1 MGRAPMGPRTNG
13 RAVQMGPRRTSARS
27 LVLFPRTRQRRWPA
41 TTGLRAPASTGRMKC
56 LPEKFEG
63 NLMTYD
69 NRQFY
74 IDGAWVDPAEPKEF
88 KVINPADESVAG
100 VISMGGSKD
109 VERAVGAARRAFES
123 YSRTSPAER
132 LTLMQRILAAYKA
145 HYGEIAQAISTEMG
159 APITLAKGSQTRIGV
174 GHISAMIDVLKTFKF
189 EEMRGTVRLV
199 QEPVGVCA
207 LITPWNWPMNQVAAK
222 VVPALAAGC
231 TMVLKPSEYSPF
243 SAILWAKVM
252 HEAGVPAGVFNLING
267 DGPSVG
273 APLASHRD
281 IDMVSFTG
289 STRAGTEVARSA
301 AASVKRVHQE
311 LGGKSPNVLL
321 EDADFERAVKQGVLH
336 VFQNSGQ
343 SCNAPTRMLVPAEK
357 MAAVE
362 AIAKRVAQSV
372 IVGDPA
378 AENTTLGPV
387 VSKLQFDRVEGF
399 IEKGIAEGAHL
410 ITGGVGRP
418 EGLAK
423 GYYVKPT
430 IFSNVRNDMT
440 IAREEIFGPVLCI
453 LPYRTEEEAVQIA
466 NDTPYGLAAYVWS
479 EDKARA
485 RRVGNRIRA
494 GQVALNGAYG
504 DMQTPF
510 GGFKMSGNGRE
521 YGEFGLRDFLEVKA
535 MIGVDAA

>member
-1 MGRAPMGPRTNG
+1 
-13 RAVQMGPRRTSARS
+13 
-27 LVLFPRTRQRRWPA
+27 
-41 TTGLRAPASTGRMKC
+41 
-56 LPEKFEG
+56 
-63 NLMTYD
+63 
-69 NRQFY
+69 
-74 IDGAWVDPAEPKEF
+74 
-88 KVINPADESVAG
+88 
-100 VISMGGSKD
+100 
-109 VERAVGAARRAFES
+109 
-123 YSRTSPAER
+123 
-132 LTLMQRILAAYKA
+132 
-145 HYGEIAQAISTEMG
+145 
-159 APITLAKGSQTRIGV
+159 
-174 GHISAMIDVLKTFKF
+174 
-189 EEMRGTVRLV
+189 
-199 QEPVGVCA
+199 
-207 LITPWNWPMNQVAAK
+207 
-222 VVPALAAGC
+222 VPALAAGC

-252 HEAGVPAGVFNLING
+252 HEAGVPAGVFNLVNG
-267 DGPSVG
+267 DGPNVG

-281 IDMVSFTG
+281 VDMVSFTG

-321 EDADFERAVKQGVLH
+321 DDADFERAVKQSVLH

-343 SCNAPTRMLVPAEK
+343 SCNAPTRMLVPESK

-362 AIAKRVAQSV
+362 AIAKRIAETAVV
-372 IVGDPA
+372 VGDPA
-378 AENTTLGPV
+378 SDKTTVGPL
-387 VSKLQFDRVEGF
+387 VSKLQFQRVEGY

-410 ITGGVGRP
+410 VTGGMGRP
-418 EGLAK
+418 EGLSK
-423 GYYVKPT
+423 GYFVKPT

-479 EDKARA
+479 QDNVRA

>member
-1 MGRAPMGPRTNG
+1 MN
-13 RAVQMGPRRTSARS
+13 
-27 LVLFPRTRQRRWPA
+27 
-41 TTGLRAPASTGRMKC
+41 
-56 LPEKFEG
+56 
-63 NLMTYD
+63 YD
-69 NRQFY
+69 NRKFY
-74 IDGAWVDPAEPKEF
+74 IDGAWVDPVAPKEF
-88 KVINPADESVAG
+88 KVINPATEAVAG
-100 VISMGGSKD
+100 VISMGGAKD
-109 VERAVGAARRAFES
+109 VDLAVAAARRAFDG
-123 YSRTSPAER
+123 YSRTTPVER
-132 LTLMQRILAAYKA
+132 LALLKRVLAAYKA
-145 HYGEIAQAISTEMG
+145 HYDEIALAISTEMG
-159 APITLAKGSQTRIGV
+159 APITLAKGAQTRIGV
-174 GHISAMIDVLKTFKF
+174 GHISAMIEVLKTFKF
-189 EEMRGTVRLV
+189 EELRGNTRLV

-267 DGPSVG
+267 DGISVG
-273 APLASHRD
+273 SPLSSHRD
-281 IDMVSFTG
+281 VDMVSFTG
-289 STRAGTEVARSA
+289 STRAGTDVARNA

-321 EDADFERAVKQGVLH
+321 DDADFERAVKQSVLH

-343 SCNAPTRMLVPAEK
+343 SCNAPTRMLVPANRLAE
-357 MAAVE
+357 VE
-362 AIAKRVAQSV
+362 AIAKRVADTV
-372 IVGDPA
+372 LVGDP
-378 AENTTLGPV
+378 TLEETVVGPV
-387 VSKLQFDRVEGF
+387 VSKLQFDRVEGY

-410 ITGGVGRP
+410 IAGGPGRP
-418 EGLAK
+418 DGLTT

-430 IFSNVRNDMT
+430 IFSHVRNDMT

-453 LPYRTEEEAVQIA
+453 LPYHTEDDAVKIA

-479 EDKARA
+479 RDNIRA

-494 GQVALNGAYG
+494 GQVALNGASG

-535 MIGVDAA
+535 VIGVDAA

>member
-1 MGRAPMGPRTNG
+1 MI
-13 RAVQMGPRRTSARS
+13 
-27 LVLFPRTRQRRWPA
+27 
-41 TTGLRAPASTGRMKC
+41 
-56 LPEKFEG
+56 
-63 NLMTYD
+63 YD

-74 IDGAWVDPAEPKEF
+74 IDGAWVDPIEAKEF
-88 KVINPADESVAG
+88 NVINPATESVAG
-100 VISMGGSKD
+100 VISMGGPKD
-109 VERAVGAARRAFES
+109 VDRAVAAARRAFDK
-123 YSRTSPAER
+123 YSRTTPAER
-132 LTLMQRILAAYKA
+132 LALLERVLAAYKA
-145 HYGEIAQAISTEMG
+145 HFDEIAQAISTEMG

-174 GHISAMIDVLKTFKF
+174 GHISAMIEVLKSFKF
-189 EEMRGTVRLV
+189 EELRGTVRLV

-267 DGPSVG
+267 DGPHVG
-273 APLASHRD
+273 APLSSHPG

-289 STRAGTEVARSA
+289 STRAGTEVAKNA

-321 EDADFERAVKQGVLH
+321 DDADFERAVKQSVLH

-343 SCNAPTRMLVPAEK
+343 SCNAPTRMLVPANKLAE
-357 MAAVE
+357 VE
-362 AIAKRVAQSV
+362 AIAKRITSGVM
-372 IVGDPA
+372 VGDPA
-378 AENTTLGPV
+378 SEKTTVGPV
-387 VSKLQFDRVEGF
+387 VSKVQFDRVEGY
-399 IEKGIAEGAHL
+399 IEKGIAEGARL
-410 ITGGVGRP
+410 LVGGAGRP
-418 EGLAK
+418 EGLEK
-423 GYYVKPT
+423 GYFVKPT
-430 IFSNVRNDMT
+430 IFSGVRNDMT

-453 LPYRTEEEAVQIA
+453 LPYETEEQAVQIA

-479 EDKARA
+479 QDNARA
-485 RRVGNRIRA
+485 RRVGSRIRA
-494 GQVALNGAYG
+494 GQVALNGASG
-504 DMQTPF
+504 DMKTPF

-535 MIGVDAA
+535 VIGVDAA

>member
-1 MGRAPMGPRTNG
+1 MN
-13 RAVQMGPRRTSARS
+13 
-27 LVLFPRTRQRRWPA
+27 
-41 TTGLRAPASTGRMKC
+41 
-56 LPEKFEG
+56 
-63 NLMTYD
+63 YD

-74 IDGAWVDPAEPKEF
+74 IDGAWVDPIEPKEF
-88 KVINPADESVAG
+88 AVINPANETVAG
-100 VISMGGSKD
+100 VISMGGPKD
-109 VERAVGAARRAFES
+109 VDRAVAAARRAFDA
-123 YSRTSPAER
+123 YSVSTPAER
-132 LTLMQRILAAYKA
+132 LALLERVLAAYKA
-145 HYGEIAQAISTEMG
+145 HYDEIARAISTEMG
-159 APITLAKGSQTRIGV
+159 APVTLARGSQTRIGV
-174 GHISAMIDVLKTFKF
+174 GHISAMIEVLKSFKF
-189 EEMRGTVRLV
+189 EELRGTTRLV

-267 DGPSVG
+267 DGGSVG
-273 APLASHRD
+273 APLTSHRD

-289 STRAGTEVARSA
+289 STRAGTEVARNA

-321 EDADFERAVKQGVLH
+321 DDADFERAVKQSVLH

-343 SCNAPTRMLVPAEK
+343 SCNAPTRMLVPQGK
-357 MAAVE
+357 MAEVE
-362 AIAKRVAQSV
+362 AIAKRVAEAV
-372 IVGDPA
+372 VVGDPA
-378 AENTTLGPV
+378 SEKTNVGPV
-387 VSKLQFDRVEGF
+387 VSKLQFDRVEGY

-410 ITGGVGRP
+410 VTGGTGRP
-418 EGLAK
+418 DGLAK
-423 GYYVKPT
+423 GYFVKPT
-430 IFSNVRNDMT
+430 VFSNVRNDMT

-453 LPYRTEEEAVQIA
+453 LPYRSEDEAIRIA

-479 EDKARA
+479 QDNVRA
-485 RRVGNRIRA
+485 RRVGGRIRA
-494 GQVALNGAYG
+494 GQVALNGASG
-504 DMQTPF
+504 DMKTPF

-535 MIGVDAA
+535 VIGVDAA

>member
-1 MGRAPMGPRTNG
+1 M
-13 RAVQMGPRRTSARS
+13 
-27 LVLFPRTRQRRWPA
+27 F
-41 TTGLRAPASTGRMKC
+41 
-56 LPEKFEG
+56 
-63 NLMTYD
+63 YD

-74 IDGAWVDPAEPKEF
+74 IDGAWVDPVEAKEF
-88 KVINPADESVAG
+88 SVINPATEEGAG
-100 VISMGGSKD
+100 VISMGSAKD
-109 VERAVGAARRAFES
+109 VDLAVAAARRAFDG
-123 YSRTSPAER
+123 YSRSTPAER
-132 LTLMQRILAAYKA
+132 LALMERILAAYKA
-145 HYGEIAQAISTEMG
+145 HYDEIALAISAEMG
-159 APITLAKGSQTRIGV
+159 APITLARGSQTRIGV
-174 GHISAMIDVLKTFKF
+174 GHISAMVEVLKTFKF
-189 EEMRGTVRLV
+189 EEQRGNTRLV

-252 HEAGVPAGVFNLING
+252 HEAGVPVGVFNLVNG
-267 DGPSVG
+267 DGLQVG
-273 APLASHRD
+273 APLASHREV
-281 IDMVSFTG
+281 DMVSFTG
-289 STRAGTEVARSA
+289 STRAGTEVAKSA

-321 EDADFERAVKQGVLH
+321 DDADFERAVKQSVLH

-343 SCNAPTRMLVPAEK
+343 SCNAPTRMLVPAAK
-357 MAAVE
+357 MAEVA
-362 AIAKRVAQSV
+362 AMAKRIADTVV
-372 IVGDPA
+372 VGDPQS
-378 AENTTLGPV
+378 EKTNVGPV
-387 VSKLQFDRVEGF
+387 VSKLQFERVEGY
-399 IEKGIAEGAHL
+399 IAKGIAEGASL

-418 EGLAK
+418 DGLTH

-430 IFSNVRNDMT
+430 IFANVRNDMT

-453 LPYRTEEEAVQIA
+453 LPYETEEEAVKIA

-479 EDKARA
+479 QDTVRA

-494 GQVALNGAYG
+494 GQVALNGASG

-535 MIGVDAA
+535 VIGVDAA